1 MFFSDDEVCGI
12 SISVRERDDII
23 QIWNSNAKAEEDATV
38 RYYFAINFIFFLVA
52 VTPVSWLAFQPHNF
66 YSILSA
72 QDSNATPGGYSQ
84 KNLGRGVRPA
94 SQNPYPI
101 YDRNLG
107 FSLPSVYD
115 LTKNL
120 IPYL

>member
-38 RYYFAINFIFFLVA
+38 RYYFAINFIFFPVA
-52 VTPVSWLAFQPHNF
+52 VTPVLWLVFQPHNF

-72 QDSNATPGGYSQ
+72 QDSNTTPGGGTPR
-84 KNLGRGVRPA
+84 KIG
-94 SQNPYPI
+94 
-101 YDRNLG
+101 
-107 FSLPSVYD
+107 
-115 LTKNL
+115 
-120 IPYL
+120 